1 MRIKIYI
8 DRLKVRG
15 SVGVHTWERAYKRS
29 FFVNAELTVDYNPAS
44 DEISDTIDY
53 SKLSSDIIDF
63 VSSANCNL
71 VEKLACDI
79 LRLIMQDKKVVCCK
93 LEVIKRFAVLNLSS
107 VSVKVEC
114 DKIDNSP

>member
-8 DRLKVRG
+8 DRLKVKG
-15 SVGVHTWERAYKRS
+15 SVGVHAWERACKRS
-29 FFVNAELTVDYNPAS
+29 FFINAELTVDYDPAS

-53 SKLSSDIIDF
+53 SELSSNIIDF
-63 VSSANCNL
+63 VANASCNL

-79 LRLIMQDKKVVCCK
+79 LQLIMQDKKVVCCK
-93 LEVIKRFAVLNLSS
+93 LEVVKRFAVLSLSS

-114 DKIDNSP
+114 DKINNSS